1 MSLKVIT
8 FSQVV
13 AKAHDHEKNHADVDS
28 GYETHAGPLEAGAAE
43 FADSGDYQRLS
54 DRDLA
59 SHVGNAIASLQEA
72 MDAAVRAGL
81 MIEPSFKEVSGRFKE
96 FGVSV
101 NSYICAVQIFR
112 KLT

>member
-1 MSLKVIT
+1 
-8 FSQVV
+8 
-13 AKAHDHEKNHADVDS
+13 
-28 GYETHAGPLEAGAAE
+28 
-43 FADSGDYQRLS
+43 
-54 DRDLA
+54 
-59 SHVGNAIASLQEA
+59 